1 MEHRSERRKSQ
12 RITTYLPVRLRLQG
26 SGRYL
31 ETLAKDVSMGG
42 IRCMVEG
49 RPTVNDPVV
58 MEVPLYKEVLP
69 IQTQAHVAWV
79 QSVATSRQS
88 MVGVSFDELSPV
100 DRLALAEYLERL
112 SGARA
117 KSTAP

>member
-1 MEHRSERRKSQ
+1 MEHRLERRKSQ

-31 ETLAKDVSMGG
+31 ETLAKDVGMGG
-42 IRCMVEG
+42 IRCVVEG
-49 RPTVNDPVV
+49 RPTVNDPVM
-58 MEVPLYKEVLP
+58 MELPLYKEVLP

-79 QSVATSRQS
+79 QLVATNRQS
-88 MVGVSFDELSPV
+88 MVGVSFDEMSSV